1 MRETNHRNNGH
12 QTNDKPKIYNKLQ
25 IQLQIQLQQTPHPQQ
40 ARQSKHEIFK
50 RWDVCYGA
58 IRCNRRRRVRWEQR
72 ATTGKERKLTTTGKL
87 VGRMRSV
94 AMYSTSS
101 GKDNDKNKGRGE
113 QVTENY
119 LPGAELT
126 TKEKTLDNTT

>member
-1 MRETNHRNNGH
+1 MGVILIVNTGILRNERI
-12 QTNDKPKIYNKLQ
+12 KIKIVLRV
-25 IQLQIQLQQTPHPQQ
+25 LCLLGWG
-40 ARQSKHEIFK
+40 ARC
-50 RWDVCYGA
+50 WGV

>member
-1 MRETNHRNNGH
+1 MAGFCSFVLRVLCLLG
-12 QTNDKPKIYNKLQ
+12 
-25 IQLQIQLQQTPHPQQ
+25 
-40 ARQSKHEIFK
+40 
-50 RWDVCYGA
+50 WGVCYDA

-101 GKDNDKNKGRGE
+101 GNNNDKKTGLGE
-113 QVTENY
+113 QATGHY
-119 LPGAELT
+119 FPGAGTNYKRNKYRKFYIKLH
-126 TKEKTLDNTT
+126 